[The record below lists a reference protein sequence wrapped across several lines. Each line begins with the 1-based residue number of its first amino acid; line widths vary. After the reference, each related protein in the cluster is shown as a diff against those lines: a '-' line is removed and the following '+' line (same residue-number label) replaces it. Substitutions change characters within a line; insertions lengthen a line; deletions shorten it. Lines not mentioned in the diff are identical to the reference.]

1 MKDIMLLTTLDQLK
15 ALADPFRTELI
26 LRLMEKPKTGQQ
38 LSEVFNLSRARIHY
52 HLKELEKNNLIEIVH
67 KEEKN
72 GIVQKFYQAVAGG
85 FVPDQSLIP
94 YPAMTETVRQMMVSM
109 LEQSKRR
116 ILAAPEESLQDES
129 SSKDPSMWKFRS
141 SAYEIHAKEEDFM
154 AWQKKFAALMEE
166 LAVIQRP
173 EPSPDAKLY
182 YFHVLGLQIEEG
194 VFDGKKED
202 SE

>member
-1 MKDIMLLTTLDQLK
+1 MKDIKLLTTHDQLK
-15 ALADPFRTELI
+15 ALGDPFRSELL

-52 HLKELEKNNLIEIVH
+52 HLKELEKNDLIEIVH

-94 YPAMTETVRQMMVSM
+94 YSDMTETVRQMMVSM

-116 ILAAPEESLQDES
+116 ILAAPEESLQDQS
-129 SSKDPSMWKFRS
+129 SSKEPAEWKYRS
-141 SAYEIHAKEEDFM
+141 SAYEIHATEEDFK
-154 AWQKKFAALMEE
+154 AWQQKFSNLMDE
-166 LAVIQRP
+166 LKEIQRP

-182 YFHVLGLQIEEG
+182 YFHMLGLQIEENYLEK
-194 VFDGKKED
+194 KKEE
-202 SE
+202 S

>member
-1 MKDIMLLTTLDQLK
+1 MKDIKLLTTYEQLK
-15 ALADPFRTELI
+15 ALGDPFRSELL

-52 HLKELEKNNLIEIVH
+52 HLKELEKNDLIEIVH

-94 YPAMTETVRQMMVSM
+94 YSDMTETVRQMMVSM

-116 ILAAPEESLQDES
+116 ILAAPEESLQDQS
-129 SSKDPSMWKFRS
+129 GSKDPDEWKYRS

-154 AWQKKFAALMEE
+154 AWQQKFSNLMEE
-166 LAVIQRP
+166 LAEMQRP
-173 EPSPDAKLY
+173 DPSPEAKLY
-182 YFHVLGLQIEEG
+182 YFHILGLQIEESY
-194 VFDGKKED
+194 FEKKKGE
-202 SE
+202 S

>member
-1 MKDIMLLTTLDQLK
+1 MKDIKLLTTHEQLK
-15 ALADPFRTELI
+15 ALADPFRADLL

-52 HLKELEKNNLIEIVH
+52 HLKELEKNDLIEIVH

-72 GIVQKFYQAVAGG
+72 GIVQKFYQAMARG

-94 YPAMTETVRQMMVSM
+94 YSDMTETVRQMMVSM

-129 SSKDPSMWKFRS
+129 GSKDPAAWKYRS
-141 SAYEIHAKEEDFM
+141 SAYEIHAKEEDFL
-154 AWQKKFAALMEE
+154 AWQNKFSKLMEE
-166 LAVIQRP
+166 LAEIQRP
-173 EPSPDAKLY
+173 DPSPEAKLY
-182 YFHVLGLQIEEG
+182 YFHILGLQVEEG
-194 VFDGKKED
+194 SYEPEKRD
-202 SE
+202 S